1 MVTAIKVAVTKE
13 SSSTEGAVDI
23 GVASSFSG
31 VEHTKND
38 NHPTLKRYYGDP
50 TNNNKSLCNSFESLT
65 ESINGGG
72 VTIAT
77 AAANNFAGYASYAE
91 IEAVCSGDTTST
103 IETAVNGT
111 PNSDYFMPYS
121 KIMAESAT
129 AGDCGEAA
137 AAAKRPRLEHQA
149 SESQNYAMSTEIMNR
164 AQFVVS
170 PVQFVS
176 PAGPGLNDKQL
187 HQQLHPQP
195 VQSFAHQKI
204 KASAPKQKK
213 VQKRKSNP
221 TKPPKSTPKNDAT
234 FKRQVQQKQKSA
246 QPKKTSNATAQE
258 TNDAA
263 DVSLGKYGARGITM
277 RPSKKWQVQYFYH
290 GKSRYIGVFKSKTIA
305 LAAYETTRE
314 ILGGNRH
321 SSLTDEEVNSNL
333 QSARKAVFDALR
345 TEKA

>member
-1 MVTAIKVAVTKE
+1 MVTAIKVAVTKVA
-13 SSSTEGAVDI
+13 SSTEGAVDI
-23 GVASSFSG
+23 DVAASSSG

-38 NHPTLKRYYGDP
+38 YPTLKRYYGDP

-72 VTIAT
+72 VTIST
-77 AAANNFAGYASYAE
+77 AAADNFAGYASYAE
-91 IEAVCSGDTTST
+91 IEAVCSRDTST
-103 IETAVNGT
+103 IGTAVNGT
-111 PNSDYFMPYS
+111 PNSDYLMPYS
-121 KIMAESAT
+121 KIMAETAT
-129 AGDCGEAA
+129 TSDCGEAA
-137 AAAKRPRLEHQA
+137 AEAKRSRLEHQA
-149 SESQNYAMSTEIMNR
+149 SEFQNCAMSTKIMNR

-176 PAGPGLNDKQL
+176 PAGPGLNNKQL

-213 VQKRKSNP
+213 VQKRKRNP

-314 ILGGNRH
+314 ILGESAH
-321 SSLTDEEVNSNL
+321 FSLTDEEVNSNL
-333 QSARKAVFDALR
+333 QYARKAVLDALR
-345 TEKA
+345 PEKA

>member
-1 MVTAIKVAVTKE
+1 
-13 SSSTEGAVDI
+13 
-23 GVASSFSG
+23 
-31 VEHTKND
+31 
-38 NHPTLKRYYGDP
+38 
-50 TNNNKSLCNSFESLT
+50 
-65 ESINGGG
+65 
-72 VTIAT
+72 
-77 AAANNFAGYASYAE
+77 
-91 IEAVCSGDTTST
+91 
-103 IETAVNGT
+103 
-111 PNSDYFMPYS
+111 
-121 KIMAESAT
+121 
-129 AGDCGEAA
+129 
-137 AAAKRPRLEHQA
+137 
-149 SESQNYAMSTEIMNR
+149 MSTKIMNR
-164 AQFVVS
+164 VEFVVS

-176 PAGPGLNDKQL
+176 PAGPGLNNKQL

-213 VQKRKSNP
+213 VQKRKSNS

-234 FKRQVQQKQKSA
+234 YKRQAQQKKKSA

>member
-38 NHPTLKRYYGDP
+38 YPTLKRYYGDP

-121 KIMAESAT
+121 KIMAETAT
-129 AGDCGEAA
+129 TGDCGEAA

-149 SESQNYAMSTEIMNR
+149 SESQNYAMSTKIMNR
-164 AQFVVS
+164 VEFVVS

-176 PAGPGLNDKQL
+176 PAGPGLNNKQL

-234 FKRQVQQKQKSA
+234 YKRQAQQKQKSA